1 MRWAGP
7 SGGTCARTLRTRF
20 ALAFAV
26 VAFVVAAM
34 VGLLSYHAAADRI
47 YQ

>member
-1 MRWAGP
+1 MRGP
-7 SGGTCARTLRTRF
+7 SALGRPVWRHVRTRF